1 MILGRAK
8 VEAFDAVGC
17 EFTMLFQSFVCKDI
31 IDSNYDV
38 HVVEV
43 KISKEAGV
51 G

>member
-17 EFTMLFQSFVCKDI
+17 EFTMLFQSFVCKDL
-31 IDSNYDV
+31 IDGYCNM

-43 KISKEAGV
+43 KISKGAGV